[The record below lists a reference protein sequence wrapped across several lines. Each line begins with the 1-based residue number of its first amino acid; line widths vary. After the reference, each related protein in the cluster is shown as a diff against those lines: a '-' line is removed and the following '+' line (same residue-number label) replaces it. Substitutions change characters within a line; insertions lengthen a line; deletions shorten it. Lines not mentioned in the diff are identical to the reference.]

1 MAFVP
6 TIPPDEASGL
16 LCKLYDRAIRRTGKV
31 FQILRVQSAR
41 PRVLQ
46 SSTQLYLDV
55 MYGESSLSRAQ
66 REMIAT
72 VVSTANDCFY

>member
-6 TIPPDEASGL
+6 TTPPDEASSL
-16 LCKLYDRAIRRTGKV
+16 LRKLYDQAVRRTGKV

-41 PRVLQ
+41 PRVLR
-46 SSTQLYLDV
+46 SSTQLYLDI

>member
-16 LCKLYDRAIRRTGKV
+16 LRKLYDRAIRRTGKV